1 MKKRNKTH
9 ACLLLILPCL
19 LLTGCELLPR
29 AREMG
34 DMALLRTM
42 GIDRA
47 EDGVAVTVSTGP
59 RARGLQGEREDAL
72 TLTAEAGS
80 LSAAALA
87 LQGQSDSYVFFGY
100 VDQLLLGEE
109 LVRDS
114 VLPVL
119 EYFARDGELGLG
131 AQLWVVR
138 KDTARAA
145 VDSGGGEG
153 VDSRLSTLRTDGEL
167 GVAAVPRTA
176 GEVYADLLEKGSAYV
191 PALSPGDGES
201 ASLEGRGYAVLKG
214 GALAGFLDGDA
225 ARGLELLIGRPALD
239 AAELDLDGRRIV
251 AEITGARTACE
262 LVRMEWAP
270 EALKLSCR
278 VEAKLAEYNGPVDAA
293 DRAQLEELLAAR
305 ELERLNAALEQL
317 QDWEA
322 DCAGLGGG
330 ANWPERFGQM
340 KVTVEMGVT
349 IRE

>member
-1 MKKRNKTH
+1 MKKRTKGR
-9 ACLLLILPCL
+9 ADLFLVPLCLLLA
-19 LLTGCELLPR
+19 GCDLLPR
-29 AREMG
+29 ARAMG

-42 GIDRA
+42 GSDRA

-109 LVRDS
+109 LARDS
-114 VLPVL
+114 VLPAL
-119 EYFARDGELGLG
+119 AYFARDGELGLG
-131 AQLWVVR
+131 AQLWIIR
-138 KDTARAA
+138 RDTARSA

-176 GEVYADLLEKGSAYV
+176 GEVYADLLEQGSAYV

-201 ASLEGRGYAVLKG
+201 ASLESRGYAILKNE
-214 GALAGFLDGDA
+214 ALIGFLDGDA

-239 AAELDLDGRRIV
+239 AAELDLDSRRIV

-262 LVRMEWAP
+262 RVRMEWAP

-278 VEAKLAEYNGPVDAA
+278 VEARLAEHSGPVSAA
-293 DRAQLEELLAAR
+293 DRVRLEELLAAR

-340 KVTVEMGVT
+340 EVRFEMDVT